1 MRSNHKLLPGQN
13 DGRSPPSMSK
23 TMRNEADQQKSLRT
37 FNPKKT
43 FAVQLGTRR
52 RLRSVSPPLFA
63 FSAVVV
69 LCSFFFLNPSPWPL
83 KSDVGADTRMAR
95 ATASSDAS
103 QRFVENHSVGSAV
116 AAVAAALNESDGG
129 AYGPACCPGKSFLS
143 FSLLRPPQ
151 LERGTRRHVSCTA
164 QRSRWIVLR
173 FSSVECVTV
182 RHLRR
187 ADGLKRSWMQLCV
200 VYTDS
205 DPSSPSRTHT
215 HTHTHYC
222 IDFLSPLPSGAV
234 LSLSLLLFLSTRERA
249 ILLHLAESRHFLLW
263 PFQMPVQLFPRFVIE
278 NSGRNQRDAYLVS
291 RSRVY

>member
-1 MRSNHKLLPGQN
+1 MC
-13 DGRSPPSMSK
+13 
-23 TMRNEADQQKSLRT
+23 
-37 FNPKKT
+37 
-43 FAVQLGTRR
+43 
-52 RLRSVSPPLFA
+52 SVS
-63 FSAVVV
+63 S
-69 LCSFFFLNPSPWPL
+69 SFFFETPRPL
-83 KSDVGADTRMAR
+83 KTDTRIGR

-215 HTHTHYC
+215 HTTVL
-222 IDFLSPLPSGAV
+222 IFSLLFPRAPSS
-234 LSLSLLLFLSTRERA
+234 LSLSFFFFHSPRERA

>member
-1 MRSNHKLLPGQN
+1 M
-13 DGRSPPSMSK
+13 
-23 TMRNEADQQKSLRT
+23 
-37 FNPKKT
+37 
-43 FAVQLGTRR
+43 
-52 RLRSVSPPLFA
+52 
-63 FSAVVV
+63 FSVVV
-69 LCSFFFLNPSPWPL
+69 LCSVLSFFFFETPRPL
-83 KSDVGADTRMAR
+83 KTDTRIGR
-95 ATASSDAS
+95 TTASSDAS

-215 HTHTHYC
+215 HT
-222 IDFLSPLPSGAV
+222 
-234 LSLSLLLFLSTRERA
+234 LL
-249 ILLHLAESRHFLLW
+249 
-263 PFQMPVQLFPRFVIE
+263 
-278 NSGRNQRDAYLVS
+278 Y
-291 RSRVY
+291 

>member
-1 MRSNHKLLPGQN
+1 M
-13 DGRSPPSMSK
+13 
-23 TMRNEADQQKSLRT
+23 
-37 FNPKKT
+37 
-43 FAVQLGTRR
+43 
-52 RLRSVSPPLFA
+52 
-63 FSAVVV
+63 
-69 LCSFFFLNPSPWPL
+69 
-83 KSDVGADTRMAR
+83 
-95 ATASSDAS
+95 
-103 QRFVENHSVGSAV
+103 

-182 RHLRR
+182 GHLSR

-205 DPSSPSRTHT
+205 DPSSPSFPPAQTHK
-215 HTHTHYC
+215 HTTTVL
-222 IDFLSPLPSGAV
+222 IFSLLFPRAPSSLSPFFLP
-234 LSLSLLLFLSTRERA
+234 LSSERERERA